1 MQVHQLPSINRAF
14 DVGSHYVR
22 FKALRQDGFVEFDFS
37 IGEPGLT
44 VELVLLLKDYQ
55 EFCRT
60 QNVVYLTREE
70 GLTLDNEQMKW
81 RFGQPGLKE

>member
-1 MQVHQLPSINRAF
+1 MQVHQLPSIYRAF
-14 DVGSHYVR
+14 DVDSHYVR

-55 EFCRT
+55 EFCRK

-81 RFGQPGLKE
+81 RYGQPGLKE